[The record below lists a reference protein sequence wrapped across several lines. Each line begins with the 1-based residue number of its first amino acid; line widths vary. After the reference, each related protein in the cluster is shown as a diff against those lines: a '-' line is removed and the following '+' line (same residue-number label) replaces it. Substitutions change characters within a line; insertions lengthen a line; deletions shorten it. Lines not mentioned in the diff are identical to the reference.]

1 MSKLIICSVIFIPLA
16 TITNMYAAKLL
27 PKINET
33 WTFIEFICVLLW
45 GFLFNITGF
54 ANFLTIFTLI

>member
-16 TITNMYAAKLL
+16 IITNMYAAKLL

-33 WTFIEFICVLLW
+33 STFMEFICVLLS
-45 GFLFNITGF
+45 GFLFNIFGF
-54 ANFLTIFTLI
+54 ANFLTVLTLI